1 MGDAVDSV
9 MDAWRRERPDVDTW
23 PVGVVG
29 RIQRLARLL
38 DGELQDFF
46 RRYGLDS
53 SEADVLTTLRR
64 SGEPYELT
72 PGQLVRTSMVTS
84 GAITKRIDRM
94 VAKNL
99 VERTPDPADRR
110 TVRIRLT
117 AGGRKTIDDL
127 FALHIANEAR
137 LLQALDRDQ
146 TDQLADALRTLLRS
160 LGDTSLPSV

>member
-1 MGDAVDSV
+1 MGDAVDAV
-9 MDAWRRERPDVDTW
+9 MDAWRRERPDVDVW

-29 RIQRLARLL
+29 RIQRLSRLL
-38 DGELQDFF
+38 EAEIQGFF
-46 RRYGLDS
+46 RRHGLDN

-64 SGEPYELT
+64 SGAPYELT
-72 PGQLVRTSMVTS
+72 PGQLVKASMVTS

-94 VAKNL
+94 VAKDL
-99 VERTPDPADRR
+99 VERVPDAIDRR

-117 AGGRKTIDDL
+117 AHGRRTIDDL

-146 TDQLADALRTLLRS
+146 ADHLADALRILLRS
-160 LGDTSLPSV
+160 LGDISLT

>member
-1 MGDAVDSV
+1 MGDAVDAV
-9 MDAWRRERPDVDTW
+9 MDAWRRERPDVDIW

-38 DGELQDFF
+38 EAEVQGFF
-46 RRYGLDS
+46 RRHGLDN

-72 PGQLVRTSMVTS
+72 PGQLVKASMVTS

-94 VAKNL
+94 VAKDL
-99 VERTPDPADRR
+99 VERVPDTVDRR

-117 AGGRKTIDDL
+117 AHGRRTIDDL

-137 LLQALDRDQ
+137 LLQALDRDRA
-146 TDQLADALRTLLRS
+146 DELADSLRTLLQS
-160 LGDTSLPSV
+160 LGDTSLT

>member
-1 MGDAVDSV
+1 MSDAVDAV
-9 MDAWRRERPDVDTW
+9 MDAWRRERPDVDVW

-29 RIQRLARLL
+29 RVQRLARLL
-38 DGELQDFF
+38 EAEIQGFF
-46 RRYGLDS
+46 RRYGLDN

-72 PGQLVRTSMVTS
+72 PGQLVKASMVTS

-94 VAKNL
+94 VAKDL
-99 VERTPDPADRR
+99 VERVPDAVDRR

-117 AGGRKTIDDL
+117 PHGRQTIDDL
-127 FALHIANEAR
+127 FALHIANETR

-146 TDQLADALRTLLRS
+146 ADGLADALRILLRS
-160 LGDTSLPSV
+160 LGDTSLT

>member
-1 MGDAVDSV
+1 MGDAVDAV
-9 MDAWRRERPDVDTW
+9 MDAWRRERPDVDIW

-38 DGELQDFF
+38 EAEIQDFF
-46 RRYGLDS
+46 RRYGLDN

-72 PGQLVRTSMVTS
+72 PGQLVKASMVTS

-94 VAKNL
+94 VTKNL
-99 VERTPDPADRR
+99 VERVPDAVDRR

-117 AGGRKTIDDL
+117 AHGRQTIDDL
-127 FALHIANEAR
+127 FALHIANETR

-146 TDQLADALRTLLRS
+146 ADGLADALRTLLQS
-160 LGDTSLPSV
+160 LGDTSLT

>member
-1 MGDAVDSV
+1 MGDAVDAV
-9 MDAWRRERPDVDTW
+9 MDAWRRERPDVDVW

-38 DGELQDFF
+38 EAEIQDFF
-46 RRYGLDS
+46 RRHGLDS

-64 SGEPYELT
+64 SGEPCELT
-72 PGQLVRTSMVTS
+72 PGRLVKASMVTS
-84 GAITKRIDRM
+84 GAVTKRIDRM
-94 VAKNL
+94 VAKDL
-99 VERTPDPADRR
+99 VERVPDPVDRR

-117 AGGRKTIDDL
+117 PHGRQTIDGL

-146 TDQLADALRTLLRS
+146 ADGLADALRTLLQS
-160 LGDTSLPSV
+160 LGDTSLT

>member
-1 MGDAVDSV
+1 MGDAVDAV
-9 MDAWRRERPDVDTW
+9 MDAWRRERPDVDIW

-38 DGELQDFF
+38 ETEIQDFF
-46 RRYGLDS
+46 RRYGLDN

-72 PGQLVRTSMVTS
+72 PGRLVKASMVTS

-99 VERTPDPADRR
+99 VERVPDAVDRR

-117 AGGRKTIDDL
+117 AHGRRTIDDL

-137 LLQALDRDQ
+137 LLQALGRDQ
-146 TDQLADALRTLLRS
+146 ADGLADALRTLLQS
-160 LGDTSLPSV
+160 LGDTSLT

>member
-1 MGDAVDSV
+1 MRDAVDAV
-9 MDAWRRERPDVDTW
+9 MDAWRRERPDVDIW

-38 DGELQDFF
+38 EAEVQDFF
-46 RRYGLDS
+46 RRHGLDN

-72 PGQLVRTSMVTS
+72 PGQLVKASMVTS

-94 VAKNL
+94 VAKDL
-99 VERTPDPADRR
+99 VERVPDTADRR

-117 AGGRKTIDDL
+117 AHGRRTIDDL

-137 LLQALDRDQ
+137 LLQALDRDRA
-146 TDQLADALRTLLRS
+146 DELADSLRTLLQS
-160 LGDTSLPSV
+160 LGDTSLT

>member
-1 MGDAVDSV
+1 MRDAVDAV
-9 MDAWRRERPDVDTW
+9 MDAWRRERPDVDIW

-38 DGELQDFF
+38 EAEVQGFF
-46 RRYGLDS
+46 RRHGLDN

-72 PGQLVRTSMVTS
+72 PGQLVKASMVTS

-94 VAKNL
+94 VAKDL
-99 VERTPDPADRR
+99 VERVPDTADRR

-117 AGGRKTIDDL
+117 AHGRRTIDDL

-137 LLQALDRDQ
+137 LLQALDRDRA
-146 TDQLADALRTLLRS
+146 DELADSLRTLLQS
-160 LGDTSLPSV
+160 LGDTSLT

>member
-1 MGDAVDSV
+1 MGDAVDAV
-9 MDAWRRERPDVDTW
+9 MDAWRRERPDVDIW

-38 DGELQDFF
+38 EAEIQDFF
-46 RRYGLDS
+46 RRYGLDN

-72 PGQLVRTSMVTS
+72 PGRLVKASMVTS

-99 VERTPDPADRR
+99 VERVPDAVDRR

-117 AGGRKTIDDL
+117 LHGRQTIDDL
-127 FALHIANEAR
+127 FALHIANETR

-146 TDQLADALRTLLRS
+146 ADGLANTLRTLLQS
-160 LGDTSLPSV
+160 LGDTSLT